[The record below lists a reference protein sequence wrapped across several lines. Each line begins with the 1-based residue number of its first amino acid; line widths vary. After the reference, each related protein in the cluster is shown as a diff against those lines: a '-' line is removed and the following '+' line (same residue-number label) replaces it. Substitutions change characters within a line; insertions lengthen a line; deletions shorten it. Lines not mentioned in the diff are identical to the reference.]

1 MSPLQII
8 FYASSQKRKALKGG
22 KTLSWEN
29 ERVSLLK
36 FEKKEFNKR
45 KRKGEN

>member
-1 MSPLQII
+1 ML
-8 FYASSQKRKALKGG
+8 SSQKRKALKGG